1 VPPQGRKGHHKF
13 KWEVVDSFADS
24 GPKPMPP
31 PPSHKQMGFSPP
43 DPSEVSL
50 SCNTWGEPVALPGK
64 PAKSMGGMSGY
75 GRNPLGNQFENG
87 ADGFPG

>member
-1 VPPQGRKGHHKF
+1 
-13 KWEVVDSFADS
+13 
-24 GPKPMPP
+24 
-31 PPSHKQMGFSPP
+31 MGFSPP

-50 SCNTWGEPVALPGK
+50 SCSTWGEPVALPGK
-64 PAKSMGGMSGY
+64 PATSTGGMSGY